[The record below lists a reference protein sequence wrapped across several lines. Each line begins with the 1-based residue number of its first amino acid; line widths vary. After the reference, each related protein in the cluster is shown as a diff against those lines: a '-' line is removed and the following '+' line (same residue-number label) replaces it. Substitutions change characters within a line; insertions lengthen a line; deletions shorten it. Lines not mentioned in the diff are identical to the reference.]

1 MTWHLPGCCCFD
13 ENLKFVDFLR
23 RWVSPMNSLS
33 WLNRGLSTDDCRK
46 ASDMQK
52 CLSNGGS
59 MAKNHAFHCSSEVVK
74 KSILM
79 IVPFVALHPTLLI
92 SNGSNPGQFR
102 SVSQLFSLH
111 LAIQFQKDFANF
123 LYYIFINNIKNY
135 EKTVFLDGVSPS
147 LAGVSPI

>member
-1 MTWHLPGCCCFD
+1 
-13 ENLKFVDFLR
+13 
-23 RWVSPMNSLS
+23 
-33 WLNRGLSTDDCRK
+33 
-46 ASDMQK
+46 
-52 CLSNGGS
+52 
-59 MAKNHAFHCSSEVVK
+59 
-74 KSILM
+74 M
-79 IVPFVALHPTLLI
+79 IMPFVALHPTLLI

-123 LYYIFINNIKNY
+123 LYYNFIKNSKKY